1 MHPISDKDLD
11 KLFQQRFEN
20 LKVEPSNEVW
30 GKISNTLDNKVSGK
44 QSFSTFWMA
53 AASVIVVITAGLWF
67 TRPVE
72 KTKLQS
78 SSPIIAKEKVQVSV
92 PQLTKESITE
102 PVQQEPILIEP
113 KPRLTEFVIEKPTES
128 NYKLLTEISQA
139 RPELKPAVE
148 QAPIVIASAIVK
160 KTIATLPK
168 QLVNVPERYSGD
180 QSLLDVTQADMITK
194 VDRPEEHI
202 LDEERVHNGHKRIRS
217 IASLV
222 NFVIAKVDK
231 REDKLIEFKDGVEGS
246 EVSGINLGLV
256 KIKSKK

>member
-44 QSFSTFWMA
+44 HSFSTSWMA
-53 AASVIVVITAGLWF
+53 AASVILVITAGLWF
-67 TRPVE
+67 TRPVV
-72 KTKLQS
+72 KIKLQS
-78 SSPIIAKEKVQVSV
+78 SSPIIVKEKVQVSV
-92 PQLTKESITE
+92 PQLKKESITE
-102 PVQQEPILIEP
+102 PVQEELILAEL
-113 KPRLTEFVIEKPTES
+113 KPRLTEFANEKPAGS
-128 NYKLLTEISQA
+128 DNKLLTETSQA
-139 RPELKPAVE
+139 TPELKPAVE

-160 KTIATLPK
+160 KLIFTKPK
-168 QLVNVPERYSGD
+168 QLVKVPERYSGD
-180 QSLLDVTQADMITK
+180 QSLLDVTQADMIAK
-194 VDRPEEHI
+194 VDRPDDHT
-202 LDEERVHNGHKRIRS
+202 LNEERVHNGNKRIRS

-231 REDKLIEFKDGVEGS
+231 REDKLIEFKDGIEGS

-256 KIKSKK
+256 KIKSRK